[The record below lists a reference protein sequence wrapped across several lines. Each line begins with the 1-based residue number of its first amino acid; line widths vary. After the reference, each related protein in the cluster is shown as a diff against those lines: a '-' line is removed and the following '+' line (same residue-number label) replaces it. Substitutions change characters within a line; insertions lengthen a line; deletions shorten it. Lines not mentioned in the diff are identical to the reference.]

1 MKKLLILTSLVVALI
16 APGCKKEYLETK
28 PTDQIALEE
37 VFTSTTNANA
47 VISGIYAY
55 MNTRTTTTT
64 SNAQGKPGVA
74 GILLGIDFMG
84 EDLHQA
90 AATWFTSTGE
100 GNYVS
105 PRTDNHASNLYYY
118 RTFYRMINNANYV
131 LDNID
136 LPSVTGLESEKIR
149 LKAEALTIRAYAY
162 SYLVQFYGTRY
173 NAAAKPNAQLGVPLV
188 LTTADLIKPRATVE
202 DVYTQIVADLD
213 KAIALNSTTKANKT
227 HADVW
232 VARGLRAR
240 VALTMQDY
248 PNAIKYA
255 KDVIDGGKYPLMSQS
270 DYVSGFNNNALSEFM
285 WCAMPTTE
293 QGDTFGSFYAQIA
306 YNANSTYMRGTPKMI
321 NSNLYNQIPVNDVRR
336 KLWEPAPTAA
346 NFPLPTA
353 AFTRRAYM
361 SRKFSVKTVGDPSL
375 GDTPWMRSAEMYL
388 ILAEAYA
395 RSGQD
400 PLAQTALFDLVKV
413 RDLTAVKTVKTGT
426 ALVDEIMI
434 NRRVELWGEGFR
446 YLDLK
451 RLNLP
456 LDRTAANVPNYVGT
470 SVANLLTIPA
480 GDVKFLFLIP
490 RDELNA
496 NPLIPQSAQNP

>member
-1 MKKLLILTSLVVALI
+1 MKKILIFAVLTAVLI
-16 APGCKKEYLETK
+16 APGCKKDYLQTQ
-28 PTDQIALEE
+28 PTNQVALEE
-37 VFTSTTNANA
+37 VFSNTTNATA
-47 VISGIYAY
+47 VLNGIYAY
-55 MNTRTTTTT
+55 MFTRTTTTT
-64 SNAQGKPGVA
+64 SNAQGKPGVG

-100 GNYVS
+100 GNYQAA
-105 PRTDNHASNLYYY
+105 RNDTHASNIYYW
-118 RTFYRMINNANYV
+118 RTFYRMINNANY
-131 LDNID
+131 LLEYID
-136 LPSVTGLESEKIR
+136 AASGPDADKNRI
-149 LKAEALTIRAYAY
+149 KAEAYTIRAYAY
-162 SYLVQFYGTRY
+162 SYLVQFYATRY
-173 NAAAKPNAQLGVPLV
+173 IAGAPNNQLGVPLV
-188 LTTADLIKPRATVE
+188 LKVADVAMPRVSVE
-202 DVYTQIVADLD
+202 QVYTQIISDLD
-213 KAIALNSTTKANKT
+213 KAIALNLTSKLNKT

-232 VARGLRAR
+232 VAKGLRAR

-255 KDVIDGGKYPLMSQS
+255 KEVIDGGRYPLMSQA
-270 DYVSGFNNNALSEFM
+270 DYQSGFNNNNLSEFM

-306 YNANSTYMRGTPKMI
+306 YNANTTYMRGTPKMI
-321 NSNLYNQIPVNDVRR
+321 NKALYDQIGTNDVR
-336 KLWEPAPTAA
+336 KKMWEPSPTAA
-346 NFPLPTA
+346 NFPLPTT

-375 GDTPWMRSAEMYL
+375 GDTPWMRSAEMHL

-395 RSGQD
+395 RSGQTA
-400 PLAQTALFDLVKV
+400 LAQAALFALVSK
-413 RDLTAVKTVKTGT
+413 RDLTAVQSTKTGT
-426 ALVDEIMI
+426 ALVDEIMV

-456 LDRTAANVPNYVGT
+456 LDRTIANVPNYVST
-470 SVANLLTIPA
+470 SVAEVTTIPA
-480 GDVKFLFLIP
+480 GDPRFLFLIP

-496 NPLIPQSAQNP
+496 NPNIGPQNP

>member
-1 MKKLLILTSLVVALI
+1 MKKILIFAVLLAILIS
-16 APGCKKEYLETK
+16 PSCKKEYLQTQ
-28 PTDQIALEE
+28 PTNQVSLEE
-37 VFTSTTNANA
+37 VFSTTTNATA
-47 VISGIYAY
+47 VLNGIYSY
-55 MNTRTTTTT
+55 MFTRTTTTT
-64 SNAQGKPGVA
+64 SNAQGKPGVG

-100 GNYVS
+100 GNYQA
-105 PRTDNHASNLYYY
+105 PRIDTHASNLYYY
-118 RTFYRMINNANYV
+118 RTFYRMINNANY
-131 LDNID
+131 LLEYID
-136 LPSVTGLESEKIR
+136 AATGSDADKNRI
-149 LKAEALTIRAYAY
+149 KAEAYTIRAYAY
-162 SYLVQFYGTRY
+162 SYLVQFYATRY
-173 NAAAKPNAQLGVPLV
+173 DAAAKPNNQLAVPLV
-188 LTTADLIKPRATVE
+188 LTVADVAKPRVSVE
-202 DVYTQIVADLD
+202 QVYAQIVADLD
-213 KAIALNSTTKANKT
+213 KAIALNLTAKVNKT

-232 VARGLRAR
+232 VAKGLRAR

-255 KDVIDGGKYPLMSQS
+255 KDVIDGGKYPLMSQA
-270 DYVSGFNNNALSEFM
+270 DYQSGFNNNGISEFM

-306 YNANSTYMRGTPKMI
+306 YNANTTYMRGTPKMI
-321 NSNLYNQIPVNDVRR
+321 NSALYNKISATDVR
-336 KLWEPAPTAA
+336 KKMWEPAPTAA
-346 NFPLPTA
+346 NFPLPTT

-375 GDTPWMRSAEMYL
+375 GDTPWMRSAEMHL

-395 RSGQD
+395 RSSQD
-400 PLAQTALFDLVKV
+400 GLAQAALFALVSK
-413 RDLTAVKTVKTGT
+413 RDLSAVQSTNTGT

-456 LDRTAANVPNYVGT
+456 LDRTTTNVPNYVST
-470 SVANLLTIPA
+470 SVAEVTSIPA
-480 GDVKFLFLIP
+480 GDVRFLFLIP
-490 RDELNA
+490 RDEINA
-496 NPLIPQSAQNP
+496 NPNIGPQNP